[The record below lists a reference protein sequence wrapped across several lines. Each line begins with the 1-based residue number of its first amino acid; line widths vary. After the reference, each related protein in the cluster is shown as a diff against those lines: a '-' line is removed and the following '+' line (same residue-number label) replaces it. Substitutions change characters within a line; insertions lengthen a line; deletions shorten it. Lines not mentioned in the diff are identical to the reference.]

1 MKRKFLTAIVLAGLC
16 LATLI
21 LTINSGLAQLPGMVA
36 FESPSSAI
44 LNPGASPQ
52 DINQVIPTT
61 CSLQPERN
69 PSRPPRS
76 IRIAAGSLTLERFR
90 RLQPNSAKQ
99 ISDYMPK
106 EEIALANPSN
116 FGDRFLR
123 DMNGNPANLEPIVV
137 LHETVGSASSA
148 INLFLTYHPRDID
161 QASYHTLVKRDGTL
175 VYIVPPDKR
184 AFGAGNSIFMGSNR
198 LEAVQTNPKLPP
210 SVNNFA
216 YHVSLETPFDG
227 NNNGYRH
234 SGYTE
239 AQYQSLAWLV
249 AKTGVDNTRITT
261 HKGVDRSRSR
271 IDPRS
276 FDTTRFTRL
285 LEAYPKTSEIEIRCT
300 DPTQTAEP

>member
-1 MKRKFLTAIVLAGLC
+1 MKRKFLTVVALVGLC
-16 LATLI
+16 LATLV
-21 LTINSGLAQLPGMVA
+21 LTINSGLAQLPGVIA

-44 LNPGASPQ
+44 LTPATSPPEM
-52 DINQVIPTT
+52 NQVIPTS
-61 CSLQPERN
+61 CALRPEKN
-69 PSRPPRS
+69 PGLPPRS
-76 IRIAAGSLTLERFR
+76 VRIAAGSLTLERFR
-90 RLQPNSAKQ
+90 QLQPNPTKQ
-99 ISDYMPK
+99 MPDYTPK

-123 DMNGNPANLEPIVV
+123 DMNDNPANLNPIVV

-148 INLFLTYHPRDID
+148 INLFLTYHPNDND
-161 QASYHTLVKRDGTL
+161 QASYHTLIKRDGTL

-184 AFGAGNSIFMGSNR
+184 AFGAGNSIFMGSNG

-239 AQYQSLAWLV
+239 AQYQSLSWLV
-249 AKTGVDNTRITT
+249 AKTGIDNTRITT

-276 FDTTRFTRL
+276 FDTAKFSRL
-285 LEAYPKTSEIEIRCT
+285 LEGYPRTTEIIIRCT
-300 DPTQTAEP
+300 APTPTAEP